1 MPRYQVIVGER
12 EFDIVLTPRQGR
24 FSVTVD
30 GESFEVVSQ
39 QLGESRAL
47 LLVNNEAHEVDIHP
61 NGNRGERLV
70 FLHGVEVP
78 LSIEDYRIAELRKAA
93 GMAKTGL
100 ADAVLTAPMPG
111 LVLDVRVSEG
121 QSVKKGD
128 PLVVIEAMK
137 MENIL
142 KASSDAT
149 VTGVKVS
156 AGQSV
161 DKGAVLLEFAS

>member
-1 MPRYQVIVGER
+1 MPRYQVVVGDR
-12 EFDIVLTPRQGR
+12 EFDILVTPKQGAY
-24 FSVTVD
+24 SVKVN
-30 GESFEVVSQ
+30 GEPFEVVSH

-61 NGNRGERLV
+61 NGDRGERLV

-78 LSIEDYRIAELRKAA
+78 VSIEDYRIAELRKAA

-100 ADAVLTAPMPG
+100 ADATLAAPMPG
-111 LVLDVRVSEG
+111 LVLDIRVSEG
-121 QSVKKGD
+121 QQIKKGE

-142 KASSDAT
+142 KARFDAT
-149 VTGVKVS
+149 VKSVKVS
-156 AGQSV
+156 PGQSV
-161 DKGAVLLEFAS
+161 DKGAVLLEFQS